1 MLTMHGAS
9 YLQLRTEGVIHA
21 RAGRALRIAA
31 VVVIAAFALAGI
43 WIVAGID
50 GYRIASMPPADSAF
64 TPLAKTVERAP
75 GAWLTNYSAHPWTLI
90 APVLG
95 FAGALLAILWS
106 RAGRPVATFI
116 ATSVSVAAII
126 LTAGLSMFPFVM
138 PSSTNPASSLTAWDA
153 VSSHRT
159 LQIMFWVVVV
169 FLPIVLAY
177 TAWVYRVL
185 RGKITVEQVRAKP
198 RSLY

>member
-1 MLTMHGAS
+1 
-9 YLQLRTEGVIHA
+9 
-21 RAGRALRIAA
+21 
-31 VVVIAAFALAGI
+31 
-43 WIVAGID
+43 
-50 GYRIASMPPADSAF
+50 
-64 TPLAKTVERAP
+64 VERVP
-75 GAWLTNYSAHPWTLI
+75 GGWLANYSAHSWTVI

-106 RAGRPVATFI
+106 RGGRAIAAFL
-116 ATSVSVAAII
+116 ATSVSVSCII

>member
-1 MLTMHGAS
+1 MHGAA
-9 YLQLRTEGVIHA
+9 YLQLRTEGEINA
-21 RAGRALRIAA
+21 RAGRALRVAA
-31 VVVIAAFALAGI
+31 VVVIAGFALAGI
-43 WIVAGID
+43 WIASGID
-50 GYRIASMPPADSAF
+50 GYRITSMPAADSAF

-75 GAWLTNYSAHPWTLI
+75 GAWLANYSAHSWMLA

-95 FAGALLAILWS
+95 FGGALLAILWS
-106 RAGRPVATFI
+106 RSGRAIAAFVAT
-116 ATSVSVAAII
+116 AVSVSCII
-126 LTAGLSMFPFVM
+126 LTAGFSMFPFVM
-138 PSSTNPASSLTAWDA
+138 PSSTNPGSSLTAWDA

-169 FLPIVLAY
+169 FLPVVLAY

>member
-1 MLTMHGAS
+1 
-9 YLQLRTEGVIHA
+9 
-21 RAGRALRIAA
+21 LRISALI
-31 VVVIAAFALAGI
+31 VIAAFALAGI
-43 WIVAGID
+43 WIATGID
-50 GYRIASMPPADSAF
+50 GYRIVTMPAADSAF
-64 TPLAKTVERAP
+64 TPLAKTVERVP
-75 GAWLTNYSAHPWTLI
+75 GGWLANYSAHPWTLI

-106 RAGRPVATFI
+106 RGGRAIAAFLAT
-116 ATSVSVAAII
+116 AVSVSCII

-138 PSSTNPASSLTAWDA
+138 PSSTQPASSLTAWDA